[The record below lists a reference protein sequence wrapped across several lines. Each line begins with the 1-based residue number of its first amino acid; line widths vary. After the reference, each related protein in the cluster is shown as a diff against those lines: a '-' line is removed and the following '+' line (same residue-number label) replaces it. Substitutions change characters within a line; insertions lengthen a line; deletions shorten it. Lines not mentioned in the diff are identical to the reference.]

1 MRVRDGGMLVLTG
14 LDELRDHD
22 AFLYLASPYSR
33 FIDGVDAAYLL
44 VSDISD
50 SLDRAGIEH
59 FCPIKSSHEICA
71 RSGIDKVD
79 HDFWMAV
86 DRHFMERAS
95 GLIVAGLDGWEQ
107 SVGVCAERAYFCV
120 AAKPIYFLDPAIIL
134 AGE

>member
-1 MRVRDGGMLVLTG
+1 MRVREGGMLVLTG
-14 LDELRDHD
+14 LDELLDHES
-22 AFLYLASPYSR
+22 FLYLASPYSR

-50 SLDRAGIEH
+50 SLERAGIEH

-95 GLIVAGLDGWEQ
+95 GLIVAGLDGWEE
-107 SVGVCAERAYFCV
+107 SLGVIAERAYFG
-120 AAKPIYFLDPAIIL
+120 AASKPIYFLDPAIIL